1 MPNEALARIFYEIAD
16 LLELEGVRF
25 KPEAYRRAARTL
37 EQFPQ
42 EVKELEDPKELEKL
56 PGIGEAL
63 QAKIEEFRRTGQ
75 VAYLARLRGQWPPGL
90 LEIMRLEG
98 VGPKTTRRF
107 YQDLGISDPAG
118 LERALE
124 AGRLAGLP
132 GFKER
137 KLELLRAALRE
148 ARAEVGG
155 KGRLPLP
162 EAQRVADELIQSL
175 RKTGAPL
182 DRLVYAGSLRRRRE
196 DVGDL
201 DLLATSRDPAA
212 VMQALRTLPGVREVK
227 LSGTTKTTVVLE
239 RGLQVDLRVVPDDS
253 FGAAWQYFT
262 GSKDHN
268 IHLRALAQQRGLK
281 INEYGLSKGDRL
293 TPTPTEEELYRA
305 VGLAYMPPEVREN
318 QGEIERAQT
327 GSFPRLVERD
337 DLRGEL
343 HIHIPASFGEE
354 DALPWAEEARRQR
367 LGYLGFVVREADLA
381 ASRTSVTALR
391 ERLPR
396 TLGRVRLLLG
406 VEGNGT
412 VLAEG
417 ADFGV
422 LRSPR
427 AGPSESVE
435 GCFLAHE
442 EEGGPAGEGARSIPR
457 EVGADARR
465 VLLPRAP
472 LRSLV
477 ESGGVFVLSARPR
490 LPEELG
496 RLSLAAGVAARG
508 WVPPE
513 QVLNAREDPRAGPR
527 SAGGED
533 PPAAR
538 SAGRRRG

>member
-1 MPNEALARIFYEIAD
+1 MPNEALARIFYEMAD
-16 LLELEGVRF
+16 LLELEGARF

-42 EVKELEDPKELEKL
+42 EVKELKDPKELEKL

-98 VGPKTTRRF
+98 IGPKTTRRF
-107 YQDLGISDPAG
+107 YQDLGISDLAG
-118 LERALE
+118 LGRALE
-124 AGRLAGLP
+124 TGRLAGLP

-137 KLELLRAALRE
+137 KLELLRASLRE
-148 ARAEVGG
+148 ARGVTAR
-155 KGRLPLP
+155 KSRLPLP
-162 EAQRVADELIQSL
+162 EAQRIADGLIQSL
-175 RKTGAPL
+175 RDTGAPL

-212 VMQALRTLPGVREVK
+212 VMRAFRTLPGVREVK

-268 IHLRALAQQRGLK
+268 VHLRALAQQRGLK
-281 INEYGLSKGDRL
+281 INEYGLSEGDRL
-293 TPTPTEEELYRA
+293 TPAPTEEGLYRA

-318 QGEIERAQT
+318 QGEIERAQS
-327 GSFPRLVERD
+327 GSFPRLVQRE

-354 DALPWAEEARRQR
+354 DALPWAEEARRQQ
-367 LGYLGFVVREADLA
+367 LGYLGFVVREADLS
-381 ASRTSVTALR
+381 ASRTSGTALR

-396 TLGRVRLLLG
+396 TLGGIRLLLG
-406 VEGNGT
+406 VEGNGA
-412 VLAEG
+412 VLADG

-427 AGPSESVE
+427 GLPSGGAE

-442 EEGGPAGEGARSIPR
+442 GEGGSGGEGATGIPR
-457 EVGADARR
+457 EVGADARQ
-465 VLLPRAP
+465 VLLPRTP
-472 LRSLV
+472 LRSLA
-477 ESGGVFVLSARPR
+477 EGGSLFVLTARPR

-496 RLSLAAGVAARG
+496 RLSLAAGVATRG

-513 QVLNAREDPRAGPR
+513 QVLNAREDPWADLRP
-527 SAGGED
+527 AGGAG

-538 SAGRRRG
+538 TPGRRRR